1 MALDQM
7 ETAYDTLL
15 QHPTV
20 NTEAFAVR
28 DGSEGRTHPF
38 IVTLGGDHTI
48 VRFRLSIIEHLLT
61 RPSLRCSRSSAL
73 SLNITVTSQSLS
85 CTSTRI

>member
-1 MALDQM
+1 M

-20 NTEAFAVR
+20 NTDAFAVR
-28 DGSEGRTHPF
+28 GGPGGRTHPF

-48 VRFRLSIIEHLLT
+48 VRS
-61 RPSLRCSRSSAL
+61 
-73 SLNITVTSQSLS
+73 
-85 CTSTRI
+85 